1 MKIKFLGVHNSESTS
16 TRLASFVIDEKL
28 AVDAGSLTSELTF
41 AEQARIEWILVSH
54 GHYDHI
60 NKIPSFAFNNVDH
73 LTKIYSTSETLE
85 MVSRLID
92 GVVYPEFTSDESY
105 LGKATIELVPM
116 EPYVTQRIDGYDIT
130 AIPVNHSLHAVGFEI
145 ISSDGN
151 RLFYSGDTGA
161 GLGKVWEK
169 ISPQV
174 LIIDVTFPNRLKNV
188 AADSDHLCPETL
200 MEELTSFNSIKGY
213 FPKVIT
219 IHMSPQFEAEITEE
233 IMEIAGKLD
242 IPISIAHEG
251 QEINL

>member
-1 MKIKFLGVHNSESTS
+1 MKIKFLGAHNAESTS
-16 TRLASFVIDEKL
+16 TRLASFIIDGQL

-41 AEQARIEWILVSH
+41 AEQAKIEWILVSH

-60 NKIPSFAFNNVDH
+60 TKIPSFAFNNVDH
-73 LTKIYSTSETLE
+73 LTKIYSTSETLD
-85 MVSRLID
+85 VISRLID
-92 GVVYPEFTSDESY
+92 GVVYPEFTSDDSY
-105 LGKATIELVPM
+105 LGKATIELVPLK
-116 EPYVTQRIDGYDIT
+116 PYVTQRIDGYDIT

-145 ISSDGN
+145 ISSDGG

-188 AADSDHLCPETL
+188 AADSNHLCPETL
-200 MEELTSFNSIKGY
+200 HEELISFQQIKGY
-213 FPKVIT
+213 LPKVIS

-233 IMEIAGKLD
+233 IIQIAGKLD
-242 IPISIAHEG
+242 IPISMAHEG
-251 QEINL
+251 QEVSF